1 MTAEVAPVTLT
12 CPECEGAVELPQAP
26 RLSEITSCPE
36 CASELEVTGLDPITL
51 AAAPDIEE
59 DWGE

>member
-1 MTAEVAPVTLT
+1 MILA
-12 CPECEGAVELPQAP
+12 CPECEGDVELAQLP

-36 CASELEVTGLDPITL
+36 CSQELEVVSLEPPTL
-51 AAAPDIEE
+51 AAAPEIEE

>member
-1 MTAEVAPVTLT
+1 MTLT
-12 CPECEGAVELPQAP
+12 CPECEGAVDMAP
-26 RLSEITSCPE
+26 PLRLSEITSCPD
-36 CASELEVTGLDPITL
+36 CSIELELMSVEPPAL

>member
-1 MTAEVAPVTLT
+1 MTLT
-12 CPECEGAVELPQAP
+12 CPECEGAVDLAQPP

-36 CASELEVTGLDPITL
+36 CSLELEVISLEPL
-51 AAAPDIEE
+51 KLSAAPEIEE